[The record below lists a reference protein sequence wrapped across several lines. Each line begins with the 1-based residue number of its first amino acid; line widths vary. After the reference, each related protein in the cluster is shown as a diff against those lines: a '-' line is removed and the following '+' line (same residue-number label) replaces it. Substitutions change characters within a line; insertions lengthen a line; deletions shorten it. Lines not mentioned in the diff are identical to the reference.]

1 GLETFWKGQDEV
13 FDVIGSLLQLLTS
26 DNTCANRPGPVPAEL
41 FGAVLQ
47 NGMSG
52 LGPGLGV
59 QRLPW
64 AFWLPA
70 LGVLVGPST
79 PCCSHA
85 FPSGRPWAHAQSV
98 TAKRGADTRSR
109 FVSVF
114 CAGLSAAHSGG
125 QTMAS
130 RGCQAWSWP
139 GAAAACAAAWGCG
152 SRAGLTVGQERL
164 RVARWPQPVALA
176 EPPSKYQISQPEA
189 YVAAPGE
196 SLELRCLLRDAT
208 PISWTKDGVHL
219 GPNNRTVLIGEYL
232 QIKGATPRD
241 SGLYACTTARTLDS
255 KTVYFTVNVTETHGC
270 VLLNAD
276 AISSG
281 DDEDDSDASE
291 DFASENSNSKRA
303 PYWTNTEKMEKR
315 LHAVPAANTV
325 KFRCPAGG
333 SPAPT
338 MRWLKNGKEFK
349 QEHRI
354 GGYKPTASVP
364 VIRELQAFAAM
375 GIVLIRREIQRSG
388 GSALPALS
396 PSVFKARGLVSPAER
411 WRSALHASVRN
422 QHWSLI
428 MESVVPSDK
437 GNYTCVVENEY
448 GSINHTYN
456 LDVVERSPHRPILQ
470 AGLPANASTVV
481 GGDVEFVCKVYS
493 DAQPHIQ
500 WIKHVEKN
508 GSKYGPDGLP
518 YLKVLKHSGIN
529 SSNAEVL
536 ALFNVTEA
544 DAGEYIC
551 KVSNY
556 IGQANQSAWLTVL
569 PKQQAPPREKEITAS
584 PDYLEIAIY
593 CIGVFLIACMVVT
606 VILCRM
612 KATTKKPDFS
622 SQPAVHKLT
631 KRIPLR
637 RQPPAFV
644 EEPGLHLRVFAFC
657 IQVSAE
663 SSSSMNSNTPLVR
676 ITTRLSSTADTP
688 MLAGVSEYELPED
701 PKWEFPRDKLTLG
714 KPLGEGC
721 FGQVVMAEAV
731 GIDKEK
737 PKEAVT
743 VAVKMLK
750 DDATEKDLSDL
761 VSEMEMMKMIGK
773 HKNIINLLG
782 ACTQDGPLY
791 VIVEYASK
799 GNLREYLRA
808 RRPPGMEYS
817 YDINRVPEEQMTFK
831 DLVSCTYQLARG
843 MEYLASQKCIHR
855 DLAARNVLV
864 TENNVMKIADFGLA
878 RDINN
883 IDYYKKTT
891 NGRLPVKWM
900 APEAL
905 FDRVYT
911 HQSDVWSFGVLMWE
925 IFTLGGS
932 PYPGIPVEE
941 LFKLLK
947 EGHRMDKPANCTNE
961 LYMMM
966 RDCWHAVPSQ
976 RPTFKQLVEDLDRI
990 LTLTT
995 NEEYLDLSQPLEQYS
1010 PSYPDTRSSCS
1021 SGDDSVFSPD
1031 PMPYE
1036 PCLPQYPQSNGSVKT

>member
-1 GLETFWKGQDEV
+1 MVSWD
-13 FDVIGSLLQLLTS
+13 
-26 DNTCANRPGPVPAEL
+26 
-41 FGAVLQ
+41 
-47 NGMSG
+47 SG
-52 LGPGLGV
+52 CLIC
-59 QRLPW
+59 
-64 AFWLPA
+64 
-70 LGVLVGPST
+70 LVV
-79 PCCSHA
+79 
-85 FPSGRPWAHAQSV
+85 V
-98 TAKRGADTRSR
+98 TM
-109 FVSVF
+109 
-114 CAGLSAAHSGG
+114 AGLS
-125 QTMAS
+125 
-130 RGCQAWSWP
+130 
-139 GAAAACAAAWGCG
+139 
-152 SRAGLTVGQERL
+152 L
-164 RVARWPQPVALA
+164 ARPSFNLVVEDATLEPE
-176 EPPSKYQISQPEA
+176 EPPTKYQISQPDVYSA
-189 YVAAPGE
+189 LPGE
-196 SLELRCLLRDAT
+196 PLELRCQLKDAVM
-208 PISWTKDGVHL
+208 ISWTKDGVPL
-219 GPNNRTVLIGEYL
+219 GPDNRTVIIGEYL
-232 QIKGATPRD
+232 QIKDATPRD
-241 SGLYACTTARTLDS
+241 SGLYACTAVRTLDS
-255 KTVYFTVNVTETHGC
+255 DTLYFIVNVT
-270 VLLNAD
+270 D
-276 AISSG
+276 ALSSG
-281 DDEDDSDASE
+281 DDEDDNDGSE
-291 DFASENSNSKRA
+291 DFVNDSNQMRA
-303 PYWTNTEKMEKR
+303 PYWTHTDKMEKR

-325 KFRCPAGG
+325 KFRCPAMGN
-333 SPAPT
+333 PTPT

-354 GGYKPTASVP
+354 GGYK
-364 VIRELQAFAAM
+364 
-375 GIVLIRREIQRSG
+375 
-388 GSALPALS
+388 
-396 PSVFKARGLVSPAER
+396 
-411 WRSALHASVRN
+411 VRN

-437 GNYTCVVENEY
+437 GNYTCIVENQY
-448 GSINHTYN
+448 GSINHTYH

-470 AGLPANASTVV
+470 AGLPANASAVV

-518 YLKVLKHSGIN
+518 YLQVLK
-529 SSNAEVL
+529 
-536 ALFNVTEA
+536 
-544 DAGEYIC
+544 
-551 KVSNY
+551 
-556 IGQANQSAWLTVL
+556 
-569 PKQQAPPREKEITAS
+569 
-584 PDYLEIAIY
+584 
-593 CIGVFLIACMVVT
+593 
-606 VILCRM
+606 
-612 KATTKKPDFS
+612 
-622 SQPAVHKLT
+622 
-631 KRIPLR
+631 
-637 RQPPAFV
+637 
-644 EEPGLHLRVFAFC
+644 
-657 IQVSAE
+657 VSAD

-676 ITTRLSSTADTP
+676 ITTRLSSTADAP

-721 FGQVVMAEAV
+721 FGQVVMGEAV
-731 GIDKEK
+731 GIDKDR

-817 YDINRVPEEQMTFK
+817 FDINRVPEEQMTFK

-995 NEEYLDLSQPLEQYS
+995 NEEYLDLSGPLEQYS

-1036 PCLPQYPQSNGSVKT
+1036 PCLPKYQHMNGSVKT

>member
-1 GLETFWKGQDEV
+1 MGLPSTWRYG
-13 FDVIGSLLQLLTS
+13 T
-26 DNTCANRPGPVPAEL
+26 
-41 FGAVLQ
+41 
-47 NGMSG
+47 
-52 LGPGLGV
+52 GPGIGTVTMVSWGRFICL
-59 QRLPW
+59 
-64 AFWLPA
+64 
-70 LGVLVGPST
+70 VLV
-79 PCCSHA
+79 
-85 FPSGRPWAHAQSV
+85 
-98 TAKRGADTRSR
+98 
-109 FVSVF
+109 
-114 CAGLSAAHSGG
+114 
-125 QTMAS
+125 TMATLS
-130 RGCQAWSWP
+130 
-139 GAAAACAAAWGCG
+139 
-152 SRAGLTVGQERL
+152 L
-164 RVARWPQPVALA
+164 ARPSFSLVEDTTL
-176 EPPSKYQISQPEA
+176 EPE
-189 YVAAPGE
+189 
-196 SLELRCLLRDAT
+196 
-208 PISWTKDGVHL
+208 
-219 GPNNRTVLIGEYL
+219 
-232 QIKGATPRD
+232 
-241 SGLYACTTARTLDS
+241 
-255 KTVYFTVNVTETHGC
+255 
-270 VLLNAD
+270 D

-281 DDEDDSDASE
+281 DDEDDTDSSE
-291 DFASENSNSKRA
+291 DFVSENRSNQRA

-333 SPAPT
+333 NPTPT

-354 GGYKPTASVP
+354 GGYK
-364 VIRELQAFAAM
+364 
-375 GIVLIRREIQRSG
+375 
-388 GSALPALS
+388 
-396 PSVFKARGLVSPAER
+396 
-411 WRSALHASVRN
+411 VRN

-437 GNYTCVVENEY
+437 GNYTCLVENEY
-448 GSINHTYN
+448 GSINHTYH

-536 ALFNVTEA
+536 ALFNVTEM

-569 PKQQAPPREKEITAS
+569 PKQQAPVREKEITAS

-606 VILCRM
+606 VIFCRM
-612 KATTKKPDFS
+612 KTTTKKPDFS

-637 RQPPAFV
+637 RQV
-644 EEPGLHLRVFAFC
+644 T
-657 IQVSAE
+657 VSAE

-731 GIDKEK
+731 GIDKDR

-947 EGHRMDKPANCTNE
+947 EGHRMDKPTNCTNE

-995 NEEYLDLSQPLEQYS
+995 NEEYLDLTQPLEQYS

-1031 PMPYE
+1031 PMPYD
-1036 PCLPQYPQSNGSVKT
+1036 PCLPQYPHINGSVKT